1 MKAPGLLSLLT
12 ASEKRKDI
20 LLLLDEKPRTLSD
33 IKDYFDVRSP
43 EILPRL
49 KEMEAAKMIIKQ
61 DGLYSLS
68 PLGQIAAM
76 HYKPFLDTLEAIEQN
91 EQFWSG
97 HDISAIPPELLFR
110 IQELKECSIIKA
122 ESYNICESHPEF
134 KENVLNSLYFK
145 GAACIFIPSWID
157 LFLELANR
165 GAPIEIILT
174 DGVYNKIKCEYASEL
189 DTLLKHNTRFY
200 IYNGLKA
207 SFAVTDEFLSVSLN
221 YFNGVHDTKNDMQGS
236 DPASIKWGESLFNWH
251 KDHAVEMIGTAPL
264 NMTIMQKMYPQSLL
278 I

>member
-1 MKAPGLLSLLT
+1 MKKDGLLSLLT
-12 ASEKRKDI
+12 ASEKRKDVLF
-20 LLLLDEKPRTLSD
+20 LLHEKPRTLQD
-33 IKDYFDVRSP
+33 IKDHFDVRSP

-61 DGLYSLS
+61 DGLYSLA
-68 PLGQIAAM
+68 PLGRVAAM
-76 HYKPFLDTLEAIEQN
+76 YYKPLLDTLDAIESN
-91 EQFWSG
+91 ESFWG
-97 HDISAIPPELLFR
+97 EHDLSAISAELLYR
-110 IQELKECSIIKA
+110 IRELKECSVIRA

-134 KENVLNSLYFK
+134 KENVSNSLYFK

-165 GAPIEIILT
+165 GASIEIILT

-189 DTLLKHNTRFY
+189 DILLKHGTHFY
-200 IYNGLKA
+200 IYNDLKT
-207 SFAVTDEFLSVSLN
+207 SFAVTDEFLSLSLN

-236 DPASIKWGESLFNWH
+236 DPASIKWGESLFSWY
-251 KDHAVEMIGTAPL
+251 KAQAVEMVSTPPL
-264 NMTIMQKMYPQSLL
+264 YMSIIQKMYPQSLL